1 MSLSYRTRQR
11 LRSFGKIALIV
22 LIISVIT
29 LFCAFLWL
37 RRFVVYTD
45 EGVRLVFSHH
55 KLPPAQQPVA
65 PTQGGSVSII
75 YDDDPYREG
84 LTALNGYYLDPQDLM
99 EDPAAVRRYL
109 EALPAGTPVMV
120 DLKGYRGYVYYP
132 SRVGLTTSGS
142 YDMAQMQS
150 FLDWLTRSDLYVIGR
165 ISTLRD
171 FDFAYHDNSVGL
183 KTSGGGLY
191 ADRGSYGLGYWLDP
205 TSEKVQSYLIELIR
219 ELRNLGIDEVVLQ
232 NFTFPDT
239 DELVFEGDRSEALTR
254 TAEKII
260 SACGTENFVISFSS
274 PDPGYN
280 TPDGCRLYLEDVPA
294 AAAQSAWEQVL
305 LEDKRSNL
313 VFLAPN
319 ADTRYQIENGI
330 LKLLNILN

>member
-1 MSLSYRTRQR
+1 MSLSYRTRQQLSR
-11 LRSFGKIALIV
+11 FGKTALIV
-22 LIISVIT
+22 LITAVT
-29 LFCAFLWL
+29 VLFCLLLWL

-45 EGVRLVFSHH
+45 EGVRLVFSHDQ
-55 KLPPAQQPVA
+55 LPPAQQPA
-65 PTQGGSVSII
+65 LPTQGISVEII
-75 YDDDPYREG
+75 FDDDPYQEG

-109 EALPAGTPVMV
+109 EALPTGTPVMV

-142 YDMAQMQS
+142 YDMAQMQA

-183 KTSGGGLY
+183 KKSGGSLY
-191 ADRGSYGLGYWLDP
+191 ADRGSYGLGYWLNP
-205 TSEKVQSYLIELIR
+205 TNEKVQSYLIEMIR
-219 ELRNLGIDEVVLQ
+219 ELRNLGFDEVVLQ

-239 DELVFEGDRSEALTR
+239 DDVVFEGDRAEALTR
-254 TAEKII
+254 TADKII
-260 SACGTENFVISFSS
+260 SACRTENFAISFSS
-274 PDPGYN
+274 PNPGYH
-280 TPDGCRLYLEDVPA
+280 TPDGCRLYLEDIPA
-294 AAAQSAWEQVL
+294 SSAQSAWEQVL
-305 LEDKRSNL
+305 LENKRSNL

-319 ADTRYQIENGI
+319 ADTRYDMENGI